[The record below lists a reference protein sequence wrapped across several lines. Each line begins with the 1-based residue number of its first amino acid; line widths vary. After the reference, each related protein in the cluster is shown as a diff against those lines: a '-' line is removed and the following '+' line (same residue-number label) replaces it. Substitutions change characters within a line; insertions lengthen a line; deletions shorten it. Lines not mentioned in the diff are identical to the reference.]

1 VTLECL
7 IRIHADQSKI
17 EATAIPSNTK
27 DFLFVVLT
35 CVAGSVD
42 VLSGFGL
49 GGVFTSFLPGNTIVL
64 APYLVQSTGDTLT
77 QMRVVDTLIGI
88 DISLVVSII
97 IARHRSLSTTVWQV

>member
-1 VTLECL
+1 
-7 IRIHADQSKI
+7 
-17 EATAIPSNTK
+17 
-27 DFLFVVLT
+27 VVLT

-64 APYLVQSTGDTLT
+64 TPYLVQSTGDTSVA
-77 QMRVVDTLIGI
+77 QIRVVDTLIGV